1 MGSNLHTPYTTA
13 TKTRA
18 SELNV
23 PLSDLDKA
31 VSYIKN
37 IIVHCDGDVSYD
49 SSTGVLSWSDTLR
62 VLFNTAAGLA
72 VQNTVASGS
81 VTLADNEFAYVTLN
95 ETNDTVLTVSK
106 AAVTTGSAS
115 GFVAVGRVV
124 LAYRNAT
131 SNDCYLMHAPRK
143 HINFSSINGLWTGTQ
158 AEYDALGSYDSN
170 TLYFITE

>member
-1 MGSNLHTPYTTA
+1 MGSNFHTPYTTA

-23 PLSDLDKA
+23 PLAELDKA
-31 VSYIKN
+31 ISYGKN
-37 IIVHCDGDVSYD
+37 SIIHCDGDISYD
-49 SSTGVLSWSDTLR
+49 SSTGVLSWSGTLR
-62 VLFNTAAGLA
+62 ILFNTTAGLA
-72 VQNTVASGS
+72 VQNTIAAGN
-81 VTLADNEFAYVTLN
+81 VTLADNEIAYVTLN
-95 ETNDTVLTVSK
+95 ETNDTALTVSV
-106 AAVTTGSAS
+106 ATVTTGAAS

-158 AEYDALGSYDSN
+158 VEYDALGSYDSN